1 MAKWHERT
9 KIGGANELL
18 ETTQWSQVVLAGHGD
33 SQQRRDALGAITDQ
47 YWKPVYCFFLRKGFD
62 NEQAKDLTQGFF
74 TDVIL
79 GRGLLGKADPG
90 KGKFRSLLLKA
101 ATNYAEDCRRKSA
114 TQKRAPE
121 KGLVSLEGMEGAKLI
136 TSPADESPDHA
147 FNRAWASALLSKV
160 LADVEDQCRKADQM
174 THWAVFQARVLRPI
188 TDGDSP
194 VPYADLCEQ
203 LKIDRP
209 DQAATMNTTVKHKF
223 ESTLH
228 RHVRQSVDSDD
239 EVSEEIAEL
248 MRVLSQ
254 TPPQI

>member
-1 MAKWHERT
+1 MAMWQERT
-9 KIGGANELL
+9 KIGGMNELL

-33 SQQRRDALGAITDQ
+33 TQQRRDAMGAITDQ

-79 GRGLLGKADPG
+79 GRGLLGKAVQERG
-90 KGKFRSLLLKA
+90 HFRSLLLKA
-101 ATNYAEDCRRKSA
+101 ATHYAEDCRRKSTA
-114 TQKRAPE
+114 RKRAPE

-136 TSPADESPDHA
+136 TSPSDESPDHA

-160 LADVEDQCRKADQM
+160 LADVENQCHKADQM

-188 TDGDSP
+188 TDGAAP

-203 LKIDRP
+203 LSIGRP

-239 EVSEEIAEL
+239 EVAEEIAEL
-248 MRVLSQ
+248 MRILSKAR
-254 TPPQI
+254 PQI